1 MSFKILSASQKLK
14 FYRDILKINDIKKI
28 PKKKGC
34 YIIRIL
40 DGIKMHPKL
49 SFEKNI
55 LSNRIIYVGLGGK
68 KGTNSTI
75 KSRFTKH
82 RQDSGTPNSTFRRS
96 ISAVLMEENQLNP
109 FLNDS
114 DKIDHCEK
122 ERKIITDFIKHNCE
136 CRFITIN
143 NNKNFDTAEDL
154 EKYLVEHLKPT
165 LNCKGSHDKEHNEY
179 FDDIL
184 KLREKQRN
192 KAAL

>member
-14 FYRDILKINDIKKI
+14 FYSDFLKINDIVKI

-34 YIIRIL
+34 YIIRII
-40 DGIKMHPKL
+40 DGFKMHPKYN
-49 SFEKNI
+49 FEKNI

-68 KGTNSTI
+68 KGKKSTI

-82 RQDSGTPNSTFRRS
+82 KQDSGTPSSSLRRS
-96 ISAVLMEENQLNP
+96 ISALLMEEKQLNP
-109 FLNDS
+109 FLNKS
-114 DKIDHCEK
+114 DKIDHSKK

-143 NNKNFDTAEDL
+143 DNKNFETAEDL

-165 LNCKGSHDKEHNEY
+165 LNCKDSHDKEYNEY
-179 FDDIL
+179 FDDIS
-184 KLREKQRN
+184 KLREKQRD
-192 KAAL
+192 KASL